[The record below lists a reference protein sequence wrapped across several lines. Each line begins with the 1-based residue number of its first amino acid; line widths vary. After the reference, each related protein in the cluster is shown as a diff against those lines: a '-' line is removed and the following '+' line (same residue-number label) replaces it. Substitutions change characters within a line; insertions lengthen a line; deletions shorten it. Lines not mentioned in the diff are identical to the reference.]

1 VKVKLH
7 NLNEPS
13 TVQYESPTVGQ
24 NNFSLFE
31 LHAGKR
37 VITDQQEAIKVG
49 IVHQWREMS
58 GSSSARAR
66 TGDHSSEHDFQ
77 VAGTGY

>member
-1 VKVKLH
+1 
-7 NLNEPS
+7 
-13 TVQYESPTVGQ
+13 
-24 NNFSLFE
+24 
-31 LHAGKR
+31 
-37 VITDQQEAIKVG
+37 
-49 IVHQWREMS
+49 MS